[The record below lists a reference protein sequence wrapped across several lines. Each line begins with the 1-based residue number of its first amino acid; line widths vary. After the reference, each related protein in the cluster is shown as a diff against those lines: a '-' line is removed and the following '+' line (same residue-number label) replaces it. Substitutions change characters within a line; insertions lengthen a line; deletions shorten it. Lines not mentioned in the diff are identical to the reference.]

1 MAKQAN
7 YNSDDHVSESF
18 EPQTSFIVQV
28 DNAPSTDMFN
38 VEFQATNLPESGTWL
53 KAPGSE
59 TLSGDSAT
67 VANGST
73 GFRYRVRRTG
83 GMGNDRGVEVY
94 WDNVTSLRSV
104 YN

>member
-1 MAKQAN
+1 MAKQAT
-7 YNSDDHVSESF
+7 YNSAKHVSESF

-28 DNAPSTDMFN
+28 DNVPSMDMFQ

-53 KAPGSE
+53 RAPGSE
-59 TLSGDSAT
+59 TLDGDSAT

-73 GFRYRVRRTG
+73 GFRYRVRRTSG
-83 GMGNDRGVEVY
+83 TGNDAGVEVY